1 LKNYTLN
8 SSRSAKMGKRSLII
22 SIIIFLIFLGV
33 FYYFY
38 FVWYSLFYHPK
49 GQNQSVWPNL
59 LNNPCDYKT
68 KEVLVKKF
76 THQDNN
82 FYLFIPKG
90 VDLNS
95 SPVILFLHG
104 LAPSSPVD
112 YKMYS
117 PLIFHEAKRGNIV
130 IFLSYQKGTFSL
142 FRPKVFPLTARQ
154 VLKEAILEIKKIAPK
169 NDLSQ
174 FIVIGSSMGGAV
186 ATNILSEEIPLPK
199 AIILITPGETFP
211 YLPASIYGLPF
222 GDLRNLNP
230 ETWFVALFSQSD
242 RLVLREKVKK
252 KLLQKTE
259 GLNRHMFLIPSDAY
273 GNPPLWSNHVSAFY
287 PPNNLSYY
295 GYRKIIDATIDC
307 ALFNKNCE
315 VVKGENKEALE
326 IGFWSDGRKINQI
339 KKIY

>member
-1 LKNYTLN
+1 
-8 SSRSAKMGKRSLII
+8 MGKRSLII

-315 VVKGENKEALE
+315 VVNGENKEALE

>member
-1 LKNYTLN
+1 MRK
-8 SSRSAKMGKRSLII
+8 KSLIKLI
-22 SIIIFLIFLGV
+22 LILLIFLGA

-49 GQNQSVWPNL
+49 GENQNVWPNL
-59 LNNPCDYKT
+59 LNNPYEYKT

-76 THQDNN
+76 THQDNI

-95 SPVILFLHG
+95 SPVILLLHG
-104 LAPSSPVD
+104 LAPSPPVD

-130 IFLSYQKGTFSL
+130 IFLSYQNGIFSL
-142 FRPKVFPLTARQ
+142 FRPRVFPHTARQ

-169 NDLSQ
+169 NDLSR
-174 FIVIGSSMGGAV
+174 FVVIGTSMGGSV
-186 ATNILSEEIPLPK
+186 ATNIFSDEIPLPK

-211 YLPASIYGLPF
+211 YLPTTIYGLPF
-222 GDLRNLNP
+222 GDLSNLNP
-230 ETWFVALFSQSD
+230 KTWFVALFSQSD
-242 RLVLREKVKK
+242 RLILRENVKK
-252 KLLQKTE
+252 KLLQKTK
-259 GLNRHMFLIPSDAY
+259 GLNRHMFLIPSDTH
-273 GNPPLWSNHVSAFY
+273 GTPPLWSNHVSAFY

-307 ALFNKNCE
+307 ALFNKNCDII
-315 VVKGENKEALE
+315 KGENKEALE
-326 IGFWSDGRKINQI
+326 IGFWSDGRKMNQI

>member
-1 LKNYTLN
+1 
-8 SSRSAKMGKRSLII
+8 MGKRSLII

>member
-1 LKNYTLN
+1 MRK
-8 SSRSAKMGKRSLII
+8 KSLIKL
-22 SIIIFLIFLGV
+22 IIIFLVFFGV

-38 FVWYSLFYHPK
+38 FVWYSLFYYPK
-49 GQNQSVWPNL
+49 GGDQNVWPNL

-76 THQDNN
+76 THQDKI

-95 SPVILFLHG
+95 SPVILLLHG
-104 LAPSSPVD
+104 LAPSPPID

-117 PLIFHEAKRGNIV
+117 SLIFHEAKRGNIV
-130 IFLSYQKGTFSL
+130 IFPIYQKNLFSP
-142 FRPKVFPLTARQ
+142 FWPRDFPSSAKKI
-154 VLKEAILEIKKIAPK
+154 LKEAILEIKKIAPE
-169 NDLSQ
+169 NNFSQ

-186 ATNILSEEIPLPK
+186 ATNIFSEEIPLPK

-211 YLPASIYGLPF
+211 YLPTTIYGLPF
-222 GDLRNLNP
+222 GDLRNLDL
-230 ETWFVALFSQSD
+230 ETWFVVLFSQSD

-252 KLLQKTE
+252 KLLQKTK

-273 GNPPLWSNHVSAFY
+273 GNPPLWSNHLSAFY
-287 PPNNLSYY
+287 PPSNLSYY

-307 ALFNKNCE
+307 ALFNKNCDI
-315 VVKGENKEALE
+315 VRGENKEALE

>member
-1 LKNYTLN
+1 
-8 SSRSAKMGKRSLII
+8 MGKRSLII

-295 GYRKIIDATIDC
+295 GYRKIIDATRDC
-307 ALFNKNCE
+307 ALFNKNCD
-315 VVKGENKEALE
+315 VVRGDNKEALE

>member
-1 LKNYTLN
+1 
-8 SSRSAKMGKRSLII
+8 M
-22 SIIIFLIFLGV
+22 
-33 FYYFY
+33 
-38 FVWYSLFYHPK
+38 
-49 GQNQSVWPNL
+49 WPNL

>member
-307 ALFNKNCE
+307 ALFNKNCDI
-315 VVKGENKEALE
+315 VRGENKEALE